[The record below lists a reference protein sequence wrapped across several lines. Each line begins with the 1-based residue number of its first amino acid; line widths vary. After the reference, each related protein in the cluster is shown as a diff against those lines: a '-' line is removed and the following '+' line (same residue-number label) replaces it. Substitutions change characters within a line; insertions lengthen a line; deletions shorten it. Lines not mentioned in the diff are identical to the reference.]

1 MGSGNEA
8 ALTSALASVFLSRL
22 LQAGGRADGMLR
34 MLNGFL
40 AARSRSEGECSTTVD
55 LLEIDLASGEAALY
69 KCGAATTFLLRGGKV
84 SCFASHTAP
93 VGILEALDAERI
105 GFSVQ
110 EGDVLVQ
117 VSDGFTSG
125 EEECPWLS
133 EMLERR
139 YDGDAE
145 SFARLAL
152 NRASGRNDDDL
163 SVIITEV
170 TSASTRNGEKI
181 KTA

>member
-1 MGSGNEA
+1 MTNFS
-8 ALTSALASVFLSRL
+8 
-22 LQAGGRADGMLR
+22 
-34 MLNGFL
+34 
-40 AARSRSEGECSTTVD
+40 
-55 LLEIDLASGEAALY
+55 
-69 KCGAATTFLLRGGKV
+69 
-84 SCFASHTAP
+84 SHTAP
-93 VGILEALDAERI
+93 VGILETLDAERI

-110 EGDVLVQ
+110 AGDVLVQ

-125 EEECPWLS
+125 EEDCPWLT

-139 YDGDAE
+139 YDGDPQA
-145 SFARLAL
+145 FARLAI
-152 NRASGRNDDDL
+152 NRATGKNDDDL